1 MISAYCPVL
10 RACGEN
16 SPQWYRQFHSTFY
29 MSQLVSQVLSAYVD
43 NGIEDEKE
51 DVIECLKDELVSS
64 KVIRVVENGKIS
76 ILKENELK
84 SRHVE
89 DVIDQVVERV
99 LKPNQRELDVYLL
112 GMGLERSF
120 FHEKLI
126 SVDPNLLLESTTSKT
141 WYELVSR
148 LLNVWEFIFL
158 YGAFESAFK
167 NILMKQGQTREED
180 LVGSIVE
187 MFPGVLQLS
196 GIQKADYEKI
206 WYFYT
211 ELRNVYVHNHGC
223 INSRIKSNLGGKLN
237 DLKKAIINIHEKSVL
252 VTDLDEILKKDKIK
266 DEKFYFLGD
275 LELNIFRNVMV
286 EFIECLESCVIDSGE
301 IAQ

>member
-43 NGIEDEKE
+43 NGIENDKK

-64 KVIRVVENGKIS
+64 KVIRVAADGGVS

-89 DVIDQVVERV
+89 DVIDQAVERV
-99 LKPNQRELDVYLL
+99 LKPNQRELGAYLM
-112 GMGLERSF
+112 GMSLERGGG
-120 FHEKLI
+120 HEKLI
-126 SVDPNLLLESTTSKT
+126 SVDRNLLLESTTSKT

-167 NILMKQGQTREED
+167 NILMKQGQTREEG

-187 MFPGVLQLS
+187 MFPDVLQRS
-196 GIQKADYEKI
+196 GIRKTDYEKI
-206 WYFYT
+206 WDFYT
-211 ELRNVYVHNHGC
+211 ELRNIYVHNHGC

-237 DLKKAIINIHEKSVL
+237 DFKKSIINIHRESVL
-252 VTDLDEILKKDKIK
+252 VTDLDEILKKDKVR

-275 LELNIFRNVMV
+275 SELNIFRNVMV
-286 EFIECLESCVIDSGE
+286 KFIECLELCVIDSGG